1 MIFMKKMCIFVEG
14 QTEQIFLEKLLIE
27 IAGRKNVALSIRQIK
42 GGGQNSKVEKVILT
56 LKDDEITE
64 QTRYYV
70 QIISCNNDEKVNTEL
85 RNNCLSMQLAG
96 FSKVL
101 GLRDLYPKKLS
112 ELSKVKKYSIIK
124 MDGLHIPTKS
134 IVATSEVETWFL
146 GEYTALEK
154 IDSRLTYD
162 HIKQSGYDLKIDLL
176 DSDEKYHHSAN
187 ILDIIM
193 KTVQRRYDKKRNK
206 VEKIVNNFDYEAIYL
221 ELRNRFLSLN
231 ELLDEFDDFFN

>member
-27 IAGRKNVALSIRQIK
+27 IAGRKNIALSNREIK
-42 GGGQNSKVEKVILT
+42 GGGQNSDVEKVILT

-64 QTRYYV
+64 HTKYYV
-70 QIISCNNDEKVNTEL
+70 QIISCNNDERVNTEL
-85 RNNCLSMQLAG
+85 RDNCLSMQLAG

-112 ELSKVKKYSIIK
+112 DLSKVKKYSTIQ

-134 IVATSEVETWFL
+134 IVAIFEVETWFL

-154 IDSRLTYD
+154 IDSRLNYN
-162 HIKQSGYDLKIDLL
+162 HIRQIGYDLKNDLL
-176 DSDEKYHHSAN
+176 DSDEKYHHSAD
-187 ILDIIM
+187 ILDTIM
-193 KTVQRRYDKKRNK
+193 KTVGRRYDKKYNK
-206 VEKIVNNFDYEAIYL
+206 VEKIVNNFDYEVIYL
-221 ELRNRFLSLN
+221 ELRDRFLSLN
-231 ELLDEFDDFFN
+231 ELLDEFDDFFS